1 MREMVL
7 YYNPGNAPKTALMK
21 SVLVRMGIRIKNVSK
36 EQTGE
41 TIKSLLGIEK
51 GADSLKEKPDEK
63 SDERPNEKLD
73 GSIEEHSIEE
83 QILVL
88 HQFTERRLDQLLL
101 ELRKAGVP
109 KIELKAIVT
118 EQNSRWTLYQLYEE
132 LKKER
137 EAFAEKA

>member
-7 YYNPGNAPKTALMK
+7 YYNPGNVPKAALMK

-41 TIKSLLGIEK
+41 TIGNLLGIEK
-51 GADSLKEKPDEK
+51 GADRLKEKPDEK
-63 SDERPNEKLD
+63 SDEKSNEQNEKLD
-73 GSIEEHSIEE
+73 GPMEE
-83 QILVL
+83 QMLVL
-88 HQFTERRLDQLLL
+88 HQFTERRLDQFLL

-137 EAFAEKA
+137 EAFGEKA

>member
-7 YYNPGNAPKTALMK
+7 YYNPGNAPKAALMK

-41 TIKSLLGIEK
+41 TIGNLLGIEK
-51 GADSLKEKPDEK
+51 GEDSLKEKPGEK
-63 SDERPNEKLD
+63 SDERPNEKL
-73 GSIEEHSIEE
+73 GGPIEE
-83 QILVL
+83 QILIL

-137 EAFAEKA
+137 EAFGEKA

>member
-7 YYNPGNAPKTALMK
+7 YYNPGNAPKAALMK

-41 TIKSLLGIEK
+41 TIGNLLGIEK
-51 GADSLKEKPDEK
+51 GADSLKEKPGEK
-63 SDERPNEKLD
+63 SDERPNEKRD
-73 GSIEEHSIEE
+73 SPIEE

-118 EQNSRWTLYQLYEE
+118 EQNSKWTLYQLYEE

-137 EAFAEKA
+137 EAFGEKA

>member
-7 YYNPGNAPKTALMK
+7 YYNPGNAPKAALMK

-36 EQTGE
+36 EQTKE
-41 TIKSLLGIEK
+41 TIGNLLGIEK
-51 GADSLKEKPDEK
+51 GADSLKEKPDE
-63 SDERPNEKLD
+63 RPNEKLD
-73 GSIEEHSIEE
+73 GSIEE
-83 QILVL
+83 QMLVL

-118 EQNSRWTLYQLYEE
+118 EQNSKWTLYQLYEE

-137 EAFAEKA
+137 EAFGEKA

>member
-7 YYNPGNAPKTALMK
+7 YYNPGNAPKAALMK

-73 GSIEEHSIEE
+73 VPIEE

-137 EAFAEKA
+137 EAFGEKA

>member
-7 YYNPGNAPKTALMK
+7 YYNPGNAPKAALMK

-41 TIKSLLGIEK
+41 TIGNLLGIEK
-51 GADSLKEKPDEK
+51 GADSLKEK

-73 GSIEEHSIEE
+73 GPIEE

-137 EAFAEKA
+137 EAFGEKA

>member
-41 TIKSLLGIEK
+41 TIGDLLGIEK

-73 GSIEEHSIEE
+73 GTIEE
-83 QILVL
+83 QMLVL
-88 HQFTERRLDQLLL
+88 HQFTERRLDQLLM

-118 EQNSRWTLYQLYEE
+118 EQNSRWTLYQLYEK

-137 EAFAEKA
+137 EAFAEKV

>member
-7 YYNPGNAPKTALMK
+7 YYNPGNAPKAALMK

-41 TIKSLLGIEK
+41 TIGNLLGIEK
-51 GADSLKEKPDEK
+51 GADSLKEKPG
-63 SDERPNEKLD
+63 ERPNEKLD
-73 GSIEEHSIEE
+73 GSIEE
-83 QILVL
+83 QMLVL

-118 EQNSRWTLYQLYEE
+118 EQNSRWTLYRLYEE